1 MRRLPVPAL
10 PPAVRYA
17 GVLAVAAGIA
27 YFSFTGDPP
36 AQPPGAGGDKTL
48 HFVAYATL
56 GLAIAYATL
65 DDRRPL
71 VRAALIVGGA
81 GLYGIG
87 IELVQWSLPERYFG
101 LGDIAANLFGGV
113 LALSWLVVE
122 RVFTYVP
129 VPEGVSDST

>member
-10 PPAVRYA
+10 PPTARYA

-27 YFSFTGDPP
+27 YFSLTGDPP